1 MASDLAALGFSV
13 NSKPL
18 ADATNEL
25 NKLSA
30 AADRAENA
38 NDNLAKSADKT
49 ANATKKAAKDAK
61 DYSDAIKGSS
71 FQTANLASQF
81 NDIGVMLAAGQSPIQ
96 LALQQG
102 TQISQVLSTM
112 GSGTQVLK
120 GLAAAFMSVVSPV
133 SLVTVGIIAAGAA
146 LVQYVTGVGNDI
158 KSADDV
164 LKGHEALIREVR
176 DAYGDAAV
184 AVEQYAGKSK
194 SLLEYDIRQK
204 IDEYKQIVN
213 ESAQSL
219 YGTLQQVPAS
229 TFEGAT
235 YTIGQVQAAMAKLQE
250 SIKSGNPD
258 IRGFID
264 RLIEIEN
271 QSGTPEQV
279 RELIREI
286 VESGRVSV
294 DAQGKLASLSN
305 IIENLGDSASNQ
317 VGKIN
322 DLTKAYRDLA
332 SIAAPTLSNMEQA
345 QDAYNR
351 AVTADGSIEN
361 RIKAAKEYQ
370 ATLARLRASEMPVPG
385 QRPNLESIA
394 PEKEKKATRTD
405 AEREADRQAKAIS
418 RVTENLQFE
427 LDTMGM
433 SAQSMRLQNALR
445 QAGVDL
451 YSEEGQKI
459 SDLVEQINRKE
470 AATKAA
476 ADADKQAKE
485 AQEKFQQSLNYG
497 FDMISDTIGSI
508 ADGSEKASDAV
519 KKLALQLAFAAA
531 QGALL
536 GTGPLAGLFGG
547 GLFGGGGGWNSSLT
561 SMVGPSS
568 IGLFAGGGVTNKPAI
583 FGEAGPEAAVPL
595 PDGRRIPVDL
605 RGTDLSS
612 SGGSQGLHITLG
624 WSRTADGNL
633 KPYIEEVAQQ
643 TAGPMVSQG
652 ITQYDSQVLPGRVNQ
667 ISQDP
672 RAVGA

>member
-1 MASDLAALGFSV
+1 MAGDLAALGFSV

-102 TQISQVLSTM
+102 TQISQVLNTM

-146 LVQYVTGVGNDI
+146 LVQYVTGVGDDI
-158 KSADDV
+158 KSADEV

-219 YGTLQQVPAS
+219 YRTLQQVPAS

-286 VESGRVSV
+286 VESGRISV

-394 PEKEKKATRTD
+394 PEKTKTTRTD

-427 LDTMGM
+427 LNTMGM

-459 SDLVEQINRKE
+459 ADLVEQINRRE

-476 ADADKQAKE
+476 ADADKKAKE

-568 IGLFAGGGVTNKPAI
+568 IGLFASGGVTNKPAI

-595 PDGRRIPVDL
+595 PDGRHIPVKMM
-605 RGTDLSS
+605 GGA
-612 SGGSQGLHITLG
+612 GGSSQNVNVTTDVKI
-624 WSRTADGNL
+624 SFDKDGNPL
-633 KPYIEEVAQQ
+633 AAV
-643 TAGPMVSQG
+643 
-652 ITQYDSQVLPGRVNQ
+652 DSQIDRKIAANNKSWDKGSAVRAARDLKQVNQ
-667 ISQDP
+667 
-672 RAVGA
+672 RGYAR

>member
-1 MASDLAALGFSV
+1 MAGDLAALGFSV

-25 NKLSA
+25 NKLSS

-38 NDNLAKSADKT
+38 NDNLSKSADKT

-146 LVQYVTGVGNDI
+146 LVQYVTGVGDDI
-158 KSADDV
+158 KSADEV

-194 SLLEYDIRQK
+194 SLLEYDIRKK

-264 RLIEIEN
+264 RLIEIEK

-286 VESGRVSV
+286 IETGRVSGDV
-294 DAQGKLASLSN
+294 QGKLASLTN
-305 IIENLGDSASNQ
+305 IIGNLGDVAQGSA
-317 VGKIN
+317 GKI
-322 DLTKAYRDLA
+322 DAWSKAAEHLA
-332 SIAAPTLSNMEQA
+332 NIAVPALSATEQA
-345 QDAYNR
+345 QKDYDTMLASDNSME
-351 AVTADGSIEN
+351 G
-361 RIKAAKEYQ
+361 RIKAANAYN
-370 ATLARLRASEMPVPG
+370 AALGRIRASQMPVPG

-433 SAQSMRLQNALR
+433 SAQSLRLQNALR
-445 QAGVDL
+445 QANVDI
-451 YSEEGQKI
+451 YSAEGQKI
-459 SDLVEQINRKE
+459 SDLVERVNAKE

-476 ADADKQAKE
+476 AEADKQAKE
-485 AQEKFQQSLNYG
+485 AQEKFVRAMDNGLN
-497 FDMISDTIGSI
+497 MIGDTILSI
-508 ADGSEKASDAV
+508 ADGSDKASDAV
-519 KKLALQLAFAAA
+519 KRLAVELALAAA
-531 QGALL
+531 QAALF
-536 GTGPLAGLFGG
+536 GSGPLAGLFGG
-547 GLFGGGGGWNSSLT
+547 GSFGGGFKSTQLSGALASG
-561 SMVGPSS
+561 S
-568 IGLFAGGGVTNKPAI
+568 IGLFANGGVTNKPAI

-595 PDGRRIPVDL
+595 PDGRHIPVKMM
-605 RGTDLSS
+605 
-612 SGGSQGLHITLG
+612 GGGVGGQQTVRVITET
-624 WSRTADGNL
+624 RFVNDGNFQN
-633 KPYIEEVAQQ
+633 YIKSEVQEGSAK
-643 TAGPMVSQG
+643 TFKSG
-652 ITQYDSQVLPGRVNQ
+652 IKQYDKGGAVRAARDLKQVNQ
-667 ISQDP
+667 
-672 RAVGA
+672 RGYAR